1 MESKRQKQVGRLIQ
15 EKLAQIFLIEGKEF
29 TGGALV
35 TVSQVRMTPDL
46 LVARVYLSIFN
57 TPDPDALMD
66 NIKQNAGAFRRVLGP
81 RVRHL
86 RRVPT
91 LEFFKDDTLDEVF
104 KLEEIFKELNKEK
117 DKDSSE
123 D

>member
-15 EKLAQIFLIEGKEF
+15 EQLSQIFLIEGKEY

-46 LVARVYLSIFN
+46 LVARVYLSIYN
-57 TPDPDALMD
+57 TPDADALMD
-66 NIKQNAGAFRRVLGP
+66 HVKKNSGAFRRVLGP

-104 KLEEIFKELNKEK
+104 RLEEIFKELNKEK
-117 DKDSSE
+117 NEDTSE